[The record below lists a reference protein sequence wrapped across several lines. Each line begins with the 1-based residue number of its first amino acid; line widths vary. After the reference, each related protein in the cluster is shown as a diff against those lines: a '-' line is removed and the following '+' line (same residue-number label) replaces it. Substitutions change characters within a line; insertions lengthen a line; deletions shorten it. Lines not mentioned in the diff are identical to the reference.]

1 MADNEPGNQPDN
13 EFFKIFIEAPS
24 GGRFEANVPRG
35 TRLSKLAADF
45 FESQGWPMRDARG
58 RGQRAVVELVNPND
72 PDETKR
78 LNGDDEIENSGVQ
91 DGDTL
96 RVFPESIAGA
106 VVDQRARLRALTVD
120 HQDMLALCQHN
131 PNVSFSGN
139 RTDRPD
145 RYEVTFRYTSF
156 VSLSPGE
163 PEPRKA
169 DTHRVE
175 IILGAAYPR
184 HAPLVRWLTP
194 IFHPNIRQLS
204 PPDPQRGDGLVCL
217 GVLQDRYLPG
227 SGLARLVRM
236 LAEMIQWRN
245 FDASNPFNED
255 AARWAVDVDNWP
267 LIVAIGGH
275 PIQGPITEFFEKM
288 DREMHPPIE
297 FRPVSSDE

>member
-1 MADNEPGNQPDN
+1 LKRPGPPDN
-13 EFFKIFIEAPS
+13 ESTSIFIEAPS
-24 GGRFEANVPRG
+24 GERFEADVPRG

-45 FESQGWPMRDARG
+45 FESQGWPMQDARG
-58 RGQRAVVELVNPND
+58 RGQRAVVELVDPED

-78 LNGDDEIENSGVQ
+78 LNGDDEIENSGVR

-96 RVFPESIAGA
+96 RVFPESIAGV

-120 HQDMLALCQHN
+120 QQDMLALCERN
-131 PNVSFSGN
+131 SKISFSGN
-139 RTDRPD
+139 RANGPD

-163 PEPRKA
+163 AEPRKA

-175 IILGAAYPR
+175 IILGADYPR
-184 HAPLVRWLTP
+184 RAPLVRWLTP
-194 IFHPNIRQLS
+194 VFHPNIRQLT
-204 PPDPQRGDGLVCL
+204 PPDPERGHGLVCL

-227 SGLARLVRM
+227 GGLARLVRM

-245 FDASNPFNED
+245 FDAFNPFNMA
-255 AARWAVDVDNWP
+255 AARWAANMDNWP
-267 LIVAIGGH
+267 LIEAIDGH

-297 FRPVSSDE
+297 FKPVSSDE